1 MKLKTLVGVLAVA
14 GLAMPG
20 IASATNGYFSH
31 GYGMKAKGMAGA
43 ATAMAEDAFGGANNP
58 ASMVFAGD
66 RLDVGVDWFRPI
78 RSAERS
84 GSTNGMDFTSNS
96 GSNDFVVPELGFNM
110 MMGDKMSFGVTVYGN
125 GGMNTDYPGG
135 EIAGGAGTICAGFQ
149 TAGGQPVSARANAL
163 CGSGKLGVDLMQLV
177 IAPTFAYKLTE
188 QHSLGVSPL
197 LGYQRFKADGL
208 QGFTGYTSRNL
219 KLSGLPGMGA
229 TGSSSD
235 FLTNVGYDNAIGYGI
250 RFGYMGKLNDM
261 VSVGAAYSSKI
272 MMSSFSKYKDL
283 FAEQGDF
290 DMPEN
295 WNVGIAIKPI
305 PSTTIALDYQRINYS
320 GVKSIANPSTT
331 ACDPVGGV
339 PAACGGTTMGIASSL
354 GGNDGRGFGWGDVEV
369 LKLGVEYA
377 YSPKLTLRAGY
388 SHSDNPITARDVTFN
403 IIAPGVVTDHYT
415 LGFTYGLGHDSD
427 ITMSYMHA
435 QENSVSGSS
444 LFTSWTS
451 TGGFGP
457 ASSTGTEKIKMHQ
470 DSLGIAYGM
479 KF

>member
-1 MKLKTLVGVLAVA
+1 MKLKALVGVLAIA

-43 ATAMAEDAFGGANNP
+43 ATATASDAFGGANNP
-58 ASMVFAGD
+58 ASMVFVGD

-78 RSAERS
+78 RSAERT
-84 GSTNGMDFTSNS
+84 GSNDGMNFSANS
-96 GSNDFVVPELGFNM
+96 GSNDFAVPEFGFNM

-125 GGMNTDYPGG
+125 GGMNTDYEGG
-135 EIAGGAGTICAGFQ
+135 QIPAGNPICAAFQGMGGDPAAGTYA
-149 TAGGQPVSARANAL
+149 SNSL
-163 CGSGKLGVDLMQLV
+163 CGSGKLGVDLLQLV

-197 LGYQRFKADGL
+197 IGYQRFKADGL
-208 QGFTGYTSRNL
+208 QGFTAYTPNTSN
-219 KLSGLPGMGA
+219 A
-229 TGSSSD
+229 Y
-235 FLTNVGYDNAIGYGI
+235 LTNVGYDNALGYGV
-250 RFGYMGKLNDM
+250 RFGYMGKLNEM
-261 VSVGAAYSSKI
+261 VSIGAAYSSKI
-272 MMSSFSKYKDL
+272 KMSSFSKYKDL

-305 PSTTIALDYQRINYS
+305 PSTTVALDYQRINYS
-320 GVKSIANPSTT
+320 GVKAIANPSTN
-331 ACDPVGGV
+331 GGLTI
-339 PAACGGTTMGIASSL
+339 GGTL
-354 GGNDGRGFGWGDVEV
+354 GGDNGRGFGWGDVEV

-415 LGFTYGLGHDSD
+415 LGFTYGVGRDAE

-444 LFTSWTS
+444 LFTPWTMGMGGAD
-451 TGGFGP
+451 TGI
-457 ASSTGTEKIKMHQ
+457 EKIKMHQ